1 MRARIQHSITTLLR
15 ITALVS
21 FLVGPVGAFAYA
33 QTGDKG
39 PGLSG
44 AGYVLYV
51 TLQRNSN

>member
-1 MRARIQHSITTLLR
+1 MRLKIRRSLSTFLR
-15 ITALVS
+15 ITAFTA

-44 AGYVLYV
+44 AGFVLYMS
-51 TLQRNSN
+51 LQRNG